1 MPLKILAAADLH
13 LGRRPSRLPSELTDR
28 IAARELGP
36 AGAWERLVDL
46 AVDEKVDALL
56 LAGDVVEAEDD
67 FFEAY
72 AELHRGVTRLAEAG
86 VRVFAVA
93 GNHDTRVLPYLSDE
107 VEAFE
112 LLGRGGEWESVHLE
126 ANGEKATL
134 WGWSFPQASVRE
146 DPVSGLSF
154 SRGPGPNLGLLHCD
168 RDQVGSSYAPVSS
181 RSLEAAG
188 LDAWLLGHIHA
199 PDGLSLSRPTGYL
212 GSLTGLDPGEP
223 GPRGAWLLTID
234 QGTLTEFRRVALAPL
249 RWVRLEVSLDG
260 LDEPEE
266 ARRRVLDR
274 LRKLDGEIE
283 AETLRPQA
291 VGIRLT
297 LTGRTSYRREVEQ
310 LFSQEAL
317 RDLPVGQSRV
327 FYFVE
332 TLRIE
337 TLPEVDLSALA
348 RRDDPAGLLARMLEL
363 LEAPL
368 EDSERRELV
377 AGAQRRLERVA
388 GDPTWAGLQADLPDD
403 NEAAEWLRRAGRRAL
418 DLLLAQRDDA

>member
-266 ARRRVLDR
+266 ARRRALDSYMRTFPPGQAQLVREPGGGPASGSAGGSYFGPGGRSPPTLSGPADSELPLHFSPGRGPPGRPGGRHRRSGSR
-274 LRKLDGEIE
+274 LRAPPCPSAGHRG
-283 AETLRPQA
+283 TRVSP
-291 VGIRLT
+291 
-297 LTGRTSYRREVEQ
+297 
-310 LFSQEAL
+310 
-317 RDLPVGQSRV
+317 SRS
-327 FYFVE
+327 
-332 TLRIE
+332 R
-337 TLPEVDLSALA
+337 
-348 RRDDPAGLLARMLEL
+348 
-363 LEAPL
+363 
-368 EDSERRELV
+368 
-377 AGAQRRLERVA
+377 
-388 GDPTWAGLQADLPDD
+388 
-403 NEAAEWLRRAGRRAL
+403 WLRG
-418 DLLLAQRDDA
+418 